1 MKKKA
6 AILIL
11 GACAAAMLAGCDEK
25 LDVNKNTI
33 ALQRGGKVLEAAV
46 EDFSQEYYD
55 AEELESYIQKTVD
68 DYTADHGKNSVSV
81 TESRVEDKKA
91 YLTLKYEDVEI
102 FSDFTG
108 IECFSGSIV
117 QAQTEGYAFDT
128 DFYAVE
134 DGAVSKETVS
144 ADEVLKEDDLKVFI
158 VKENSDIV
166 VPGKVV
172 YVSAQGTGVSA
183 KDTVTVEPK
192 ENDTDESILVYVLY
206 K

>member
-1 MKKKA
+1 M
-6 AILIL
+6 
-11 GACAAAMLAGCDEK
+11 
-25 LDVNKNTI
+25 
-33 ALQRGGKVLEAAV
+33 
-46 EDFSQEYYD
+46 
-55 AEELESYIQKTVD
+55 
-68 DYTADHGKNSVSV
+68 
-81 TESRVEDKKA
+81 
-91 YLTLKYEDVEI
+91 
-102 FSDFTG
+102 
-108 IECFSGSIV
+108 
-117 QAQTEGYAFDT
+117 
-128 DFYAVE
+128 
-134 DGAVSKETVS
+134 SKETVS

>member
-11 GACAAAMLAGCDEK
+11 GTCAAAMLAGCDEK

-46 EDFSQEYYD
+46 EDFSQDYYD

-91 YLTLKYEDVEI
+91 YLTLKYEDVET